1 MSHPRLPLWIEEKLM
16 RISLHR
22 LVTFVVSA
30 GPLLCGVLLFGG
42 CNKDKAAAVSTA
54 NRAAPAAIVA
64 DGGVACV
71 VGDAP
76 QRTLSDAITPD
87 AIMQAMTLTADRQ
100 LANPAKWATN
110 LWHYAA
116 FWIGMTK
123 LAPLAESPKY
133 YDAIKKN
140 GDANEW
146 KPALR
151 PGHADD
157 QAIASSYFYVYSIE
171 RDPKVIEPSLARF
184 DEMTKRT
191 FNEPLTWDE
200 VRETPGK
207 NASGAPAIHTREWA
221 WCDALFMAPPAMAEA
236 TTNTGDMKYLN
247 LANKLWWKTTDFL
260 YEKDEHL
267 YYRDSRFF
275 EKREPNGKKV
285 FWSRGNGWVLA
296 GTARMLQNMPEQ
308 VSDRGRY
315 LTMFRAMASRIA
327 SLQGKDGFWRASLL
341 DPDSVPRPES
351 SGTAF
356 FTYALAW
363 GINQG
368 ILDRATFEP
377 VVHKGW
383 SAITGAVLSSGKLGW
398 VQEVGFAPGETCW
411 DRTEVYGVGAFLLA
425 GSELYRTALLGD
437 SPRITRSFKNPQA
450 NARFDEVINVPLQA
464 EEMNAVASGSKLI
477 AIDGRSGEFLPTQ
490 LGDRANGPLLVR
502 VGSLGPSEERRV
514 HIYRMAAATK
524 LPPLRAVPFST
535 QPHREKQGTVVIEI
549 VGG

>member
-1 MSHPRLPLWIEEKLM
+1 MSSRPTTHSSFAL
-16 RISLHR
+16 
-22 LVTFVVSA
+22 FC
-30 GPLLCGVLLFGG
+30 GLLALSG
-42 CNKDKAAAVSTA
+42 CNKAKVVAATA
-54 NRAAPAAIVA
+54 DAA
-64 DGGVACV
+64 GVACV
-71 VGDAP
+71 VSDAP

-87 AIMQAMTLTADRQ
+87 AILHAMTLVADWQ
-100 LANPAKWATN
+100 LANPAKWSTN

-116 FWIGMTK
+116 FWTGMTK

-146 KPALR
+146 KPAAR

-157 QAIASSYFYVYSIE
+157 QAIASSYFYLHSVE
-171 RDPKVIEPSLARF
+171 RDPKMIESSLARF
-184 DEMTKRT
+184 DEMTKKT
-191 FNEPLTWDE
+191 FDDPLTWDE
-200 VRETPGK
+200 VPDKSGK

-236 TTNTGDMKYLN
+236 STSTGDMKYLD

-260 YEKDEHL
+260 YDKDEHL

-275 EKREPNGKKV
+275 GKKEPNGKKV

-308 VSDRGRY
+308 VVDRGRY
-315 LTMFRAMASRIA
+315 VTLFRAMASRIA
-327 SLQGKDGFWRASLL
+327 VLQGKDGFWRASLL

-356 FTYALAW
+356 FVYALSW

-383 SAITGAVLSSGKLGW
+383 SALTGAVLSSGKLGW
-398 VQEVGFAPGETCW
+398 VQEVGFSPGETCW
-411 DRTEVYGVGAFLLA
+411 DRTEVYGAGAFLLA

-437 SPRITRSFKNPQA
+437 SPRITHSFKNPEA
-450 NARFDEVINVPLQA
+450 HARFDEVIDLPLQA
-464 EEMNAVASGSKLI
+464 EERKAVASGSKLI
-477 AIDGRSGEFLPTQ
+477 AVDGRSGEFLPTHV
-490 LGDRANGPLLVR
+490 GNHENGPLSVR
-502 VGSLGPSEERRV
+502 VASLGPSEERQLHV
-514 HIYRMAAATK
+514 YRMAAATK
-524 LPPLRAVPFST
+524 LPPWRP
-535 QPHREKQGTVVIEI
+535 
-549 VGG
+549 

>member
-1 MSHPRLPLWIEEKLM
+1 MK
-16 RISLHR
+16 ISLHR
-22 LVTFVVSA
+22 PVAFVISA
-30 GPLLCGVLLFGG
+30 GPLLCGLLPLGG
-42 CNKDKAAAVSTA
+42 CSKDKVDVSAADATA
-54 NRAAPAAIVA
+54 QAKIAS
-64 DGGVACV
+64 DGGVPCV

-76 QRTLSDAITPD
+76 PRSLSDAITPD
-87 AIMQAMTLTADRQ
+87 AILQAMTLTADRQ

-146 KPALR
+146 KPAVR

-157 QAIASSYFYVYSIE
+157 QAIASSYFYVYSVE

-184 DEMTKRT
+184 DEMIKRT
-191 FNEPLTWDE
+191 FDEPLTWDE

-207 NASGAPAIHTREWA
+207 NASGSAAIHTREWA

-236 TTNTGDMKYLN
+236 TTSTGDMKYLN
-247 LANKLWWKTTDFL
+247 LADKLWWKTTDFL
-260 YEKDEHL
+260 YDKNEHL

-275 EKREPNGKKV
+275 EKKEPNGTRV

-315 LTMFRAMASRIA
+315 LAIFRAMASRIA
-327 SLQGKDGFWRASLL
+327 ALQGKDGFWRASLL

-363 GINQG
+363 GVNQG

-377 VVHKGW
+377 VVHKAW
-383 SAITGAVLSSGKLGW
+383 SALTGAVLSSGKLGW
-398 VQEVGFAPGETCW
+398 VQEVGFSPGETCW

-425 GSELYRTALLGD
+425 GSELYRSALLRD
-437 SPRITRSFKNPQA
+437 MPRITRSFRNPKA
-450 NARFDEVINVPLQA
+450 NARFDEVIEVPLQA
-464 EEMNAVASGSKLI
+464 EEMKAVASGSKLV
-477 AIDGRSGEFLPTQ
+477 AVDGRSGEFLPTQ
-490 LGDRANGPLLVR
+490 LGDRGNGQLLVR

-514 HIYRMAAATK
+514 HVYRMAAATK
-524 LPPLRAVPFST
+524 LPPLGPHPFGS
-535 QPHREKQGTVVIEI
+535 QAHREKHATVVVEV
-549 VGG
+549 VGS